1 MNTNSHALSKPL
13 LTLLDTANFA
23 DEQTFQT
30 AYQSVSKYRQKKVDS
45 YRLFKDKFLSLGAGV
60 LLERG
65 LRNLG
70 IADFSFSFGE
80 HGKPYLADNS
90 SVFFSLS
97 HSGTLAACV
106 FYHKEIGLDIQKIK
120 SVSEKLIKKVTTQ
133 TEYDYLMSCD
143 EEKRKTLFFRLW
155 AAKESYLKYRGK
167 GLSFSLKKLEV
178 TFGETLTMKQEGNAV
193 LAVFKEQITD
203 NYAVTM
209 CYEQ

>member
-30 AYQSVSKYRQKKVDS
+30 AYQSVCEYRQKKVDS
-45 YRLFKDKFLSLGAGV
+45 YRLLKDKFLSLGAGV

-155 AAKESYLKYRGK
+155 AAKESYLKYRGT

-193 LAVFKEQITD
+193 SAVFEEQSLD
-203 NYAVTM
+203 EYVLMFCHA
-209 CYEQ
+209 

>member
-60 LLERG
+60 LLEQG
-65 LRNLG
+65 LRDLK
-70 IADFSFSFGE
+70 IADKSLSFGE
-80 HGKPYLADNS
+80 HGKPYLAKNR
-90 SVFFSLS
+90 SVFFNLS
-97 HSGTLAACV
+97 HSGTLAACA
-106 FYHKEIGLDIQKIK
+106 FYHKEIGLDIQKIQ
-120 SVSEKLIKKVTTQ
+120 SISERLIKKVATQ
-133 TEYDYLMSCD
+133 TEYDYLMNCD

-155 AAKESYLKYRGK
+155 TAKESYLKYKGT

-178 TFGETLTMKQEGNAV
+178 TFGETLTMKQEGKAV

-203 NYAVTM
+203 EYALTM